1 VFATSPT
8 TPAPPNQEQASL
20 STTTPSVAP
29 PAPVFSE
36 KLPSDMATV
45 ASAMSPA
52 IDHSAIGPAAPAAQA
67 DWGSIAG
74 SASDVLQAVRTTQSS
89 PPDSVALA
97 TLPKRPAALTWLL
110 AVVTLG
116 IYPLIS
122 WLKRGK
128 KAKPGLGL

>member
-1 VFATSPT
+1 
-8 TPAPPNQEQASL
+8 
-20 STTTPSVAP
+20 
-29 PAPVFSE
+29 
-36 KLPSDMATV
+36 MATV

-52 IDHSAIGPAAPAAQA
+52 IEHNAQVAAAPAMQA
-67 DWGSIAG
+67 DWGSVAG
-74 SASDVLQAVRTTQSS
+74 SASDVLRAVRATQSS

-97 TLPKRPAALTWLL
+97 ILPKRPAALTWLL

-128 KAKPGLGL
+128 KAKPDLGL